1 MSFRICV
8 GLGVIISLLARAA
21 AAAECLS
28 RPERF
33 QLTSDTV
40 YWSFSLPTGAECLQ
54 GLRGRTQLLDRI
66 NLVEP
71 PRSGQVVISGPSF
84 RYQAGASPTNESFKI
99 AVEGEN
105 MRQHGTSLIVVDV
118 TVK

>member
-1 MSFRICV
+1 MSCRIRI
-8 GLGVIISLLARAA
+8 GLGVLLNLLAQAA
-21 AAAECLS
+21 AAGECLS

-33 QLTSDTV
+33 TLTSDTV
-40 YWSFSLPTGAECLQ
+40 YWSFSLPAGAECLQ
-54 GLRGRTQLLDRI
+54 GLRGKTQLLERI

-84 RYQAGASPTNESFKI
+84 RYQAGTSPTNERFKI

-105 MRQHGTSLIVVDV
+105 MRQPGTSLIVVDV